1 MSLSSIANTLLT
13 LMALPVLA
21 GSAYLLVLTALSRR
35 SRPPPLSKAGVKVD
49 IVVPAHDEEV
59 GIGATVASLL
69 AAEYPAA
76 LRRVIV
82 VADNCSDDTACRAK
96 EAGATVIVRVEPE
109 RRGKGYALALAF
121 ERALSEGFAD
131 VVAVVDADTL
141 VSPGFLRVCAARLA
155 GGAEAVQVS
164 YGVRNPDASWRT
176 RLLAIAFALV
186 HDVRSLGRE
195 RLRCSAGL
203 RGNGM
208 CFTTR
213 VLREVPYQAF
223 SVVEDLEYGIR
234 LGLAGHR
241 VHFASEAA
249 VRGEMP
255 AGAAAAR
262 TQRRRWE
269 GGRLQMVR
277 DHALALIRLGLT
289 RPDRVLLDLGLDLLV
304 PPLSY
309 LGALALAG
317 LVATGV
323 ASALEGALVRPA
335 LWLWTAS
342 IAAIAIHV
350 ARGWWL
356 SGTGVAGLGALAR
369 APVYLAWKV
378 GLALTRSDRPR
389 GEWVRTSRE

>member
-1 MSLSSIANTLLT
+1 MPPPSSSRPVSLSSIANTLLT

-176 RLLAIAFALV
+176 R
-186 HDVRSLGRE
+186 
-195 RLRCSAGL
+195 
-203 RGNGM
+203 
-208 CFTTR
+208 
-213 VLREVPYQAF
+213 
-223 SVVEDLEYGIR
+223 
-234 LGLAGHR
+234 
-241 VHFASEAA
+241 
-249 VRGEMP
+249 
-255 AGAAAAR
+255 
-262 TQRRRWE
+262 
-269 GGRLQMVR
+269 
-277 DHALALIRLGLT
+277 
-289 RPDRVLLDLGLDLLV
+289 
-304 PPLSY
+304 
-309 LGALALAG
+309 
-317 LVATGV
+317 
-323 ASALEGALVRPA
+323 
-335 LWLWTAS
+335 
-342 IAAIAIHV
+342 
-350 ARGWWL
+350 
-356 SGTGVAGLGALAR
+356 
-369 APVYLAWKV
+369 
-378 GLALTRSDRPR
+378 
-389 GEWVRTSRE
+389 